1 MKNSVDF
8 SAETLARLA
17 EADVARALAEDVG
30 TGDLTAGL
38 IDPGRIGRA
47 QVLARESA
55 VICGQAWC
63 RRLCCN
69 LIRTPG

>member
-1 MKNSVDF
+1 MTKSVDF

-38 IDPGRIGRA
+38 IDPGRSSRA
-47 QVLARESA
+47 QVLAR
-55 VICGQAWC
+55 
-63 RRLCCN
+63 
-69 LIRTPG
+69 